1 MGQHIPYVIVAA
13 PLSKQPAGGKV
24 ELSSAERHHL
34 GTVLRLR
41 DGAELHLCD
50 GRGAHAVGQFGQGH
64 VVLTEAATVDPEPDP
79 AVDVLQSVPK
89 GRKFDDIV
97 RVLTELGVDGI
108 TLLAASHTVGK
119 VDALRS
125 ERMLERASAVVHAA
139 AQQSRRSRLPRI
151 DGPVTST
158 DVRVDPGTTLLVT
171 QPGAPRL
178 STQLPDDV
186 GVRVAVA
193 VGPEGGWSAHELDH
207 FAAVGGRLVGM
218 GDSVLRTEHAAAAA
232 VAVISAAIGRW

>member
-1 MGQHIPYVIVAA
+1 MAQHTPYVIVSA
-13 PLSKQPAGGKV
+13 PLADLTAGAKV

-34 GTVLRLR
+34 GTVLRLH
-41 DGAELHLCD
+41 DGAELDVCD
-50 GRGAHAVGQFGQGH
+50 GQGAHAVGQFGQGN
-64 VVLTEAATVDPEPDP
+64 VVLTQSATVDPEPVP
-79 AVDVLQSVPK
+79 AIDVLQSVPK

-97 RVLTELGVDGI
+97 RTLTELGVDGV

-125 ERMLERASAVVHAA
+125 ERMLERASAVVQAA

-151 DGPVTST
+151 DGPVTT
-158 DVRVDPGTTLLVT
+158 NGVRIELGTTLLVT
-171 QPGAPRL
+171 QPQAARI

-186 GVRVAVA
+186 GARVVIA
-193 VGPEGGWSAHELDH
+193 VGPEGGWSTHELEH
-207 FAAVGGRLVGM
+207 FEHIGGRFVGM

-232 VAVISAAIGRW
+232 VAVVSAAIGRW